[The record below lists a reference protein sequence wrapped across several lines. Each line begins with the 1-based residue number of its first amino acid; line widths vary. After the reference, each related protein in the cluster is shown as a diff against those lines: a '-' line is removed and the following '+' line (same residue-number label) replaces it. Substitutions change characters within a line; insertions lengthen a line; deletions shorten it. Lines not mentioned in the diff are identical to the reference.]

1 MSKHTP
7 GPYCFTKFVGG
18 DGRHG
23 YAILSDNPE
32 VGRGYGV
39 MWVEEGEFPNA
50 KHDGPLFA
58 AATDLLE
65 ALKAARADLWLQIE
79 GKHGPEAASRYPSLI
94 KADAAIAKAEG

>member
-7 GPYCFTKFVGG
+7 GPFRFTPFVGG
-18 DGRHG
+18 DGRTG

-58 AATDLLE
+58 AAPDLLS
-65 ALKAARADLWLQIE
+65 ALVTYHNAAMAGRDPDKTMMDRA
-79 GKHGPEAASRYPSLI
+79 AAAL
-94 KADAAIAKAEG
+94 AKAEA